1 MKLPDMPMRAVS
13 FGTTIHNSKIYIS
26 AVGEDG
32 NGKLVFP
39 VLVYSTNEHKWSTLP
54 NQQFGAAIAVLNN
67 HVTLIGGQD
76 VSTGKFTN
84 TLST

>member
-1 MKLPDMPMRAVS
+1 MNLPDMSLRAAS
-13 FGTTIHNSKIYIS
+13 FGTTIHSSKIYIS

-67 HVTLIGGQD
+67 HVTLT
-76 VSTGKFTN
+76 VST
-84 TLST
+84 STFLL